1 MKDAL
6 TTGDVAK
13 YCGVNFRTIIRW
25 IEKGYLDAYKLP
37 GRGDNRIPV
46 ASFVAFLRSNNMPVP
61 EEFKDVEASDA
72 NTDTKNKS
80 VNDGSDIAAKP
91 NETSASSNSDK
102 PEKPKVLIIEDEA
115 LMAKSIERVVRRAG
129 YEVALA
135 ANGIEAGIMLERFK
149 PDLITLDLQMPGMS
163 GFEVLEALKANQS
176 YQDIKVLVVSAAT
189 KVKLLEVME
198 LGVDGVLEKPFKSED
213 LLARVLE
220 IKPI

>member
-61 EEFKDVEASDA
+61 EEFKDVEASEA
-72 NTDTKNKS
+72 NTDTKNQS

-115 LMAKSIERVVRRAG
+115 LMAKSIERVIRRAG

-163 GFEVLEALKANQS
+163 GFEVLEVLKANQS

-213 LLARVLE
+213 LLARVQE

>member
-61 EEFKDVEASDA
+61 EEFKDVEASEA
-72 NTDTKNKS
+72 NSDTKNQS

-115 LMAKSIERVVRRAG
+115 LMAKSIERVIRRAG

-213 LLARVLE
+213 LLARVQE

>member
-61 EEFKDVEASDA
+61 EEFKDVEASEA
-72 NTDTKNKS
+72 NTDTKNQS

-115 LMAKSIERVVRRAG
+115 LMAKSIERVIRRAG

-213 LLARVLE
+213 LLARVQE